1 MSDNNFIDVKL
12 RLNRLDIYIVR
23 ASIENSLK
31 KVLPRL
37 TGVLLDVGC
46 GQMPYRPILT
56 SPESKVI
63 KYIGLDQKNNRIHK
77 NKPDITWKN
86 GKIPLDDN
94 SVDCAVATEVFE
106 HCPEPIKILGEIA
119 RVLKPEG
126 LLFFT
131 VPFIWPLHEV
141 PFDEYRYTPFSIERL
156 LNQNGFSDI
165 DLKPLGG
172 WDASLAQMF
181 GLWVRRRPMNRWK
194 RLFLSSLL
202 MPFVSLLYR
211 SDKKQNTGFSESSMI
226 TGLSGTA
233 LKKVTDN
240 KNTQ

>member
-1 MSDNNFIDVKL
+1 MFLNRRDMSDNNFIDVKL
-12 RLNRLDIYIVR
+12 RLNRLDLYIVR
-23 ASIENSLK
+23 TSIENSLK
-31 KVLPRL
+31 KILPGL
-37 TGVLLDVGC
+37 CGVLLDVGC
-46 GQMPYRPILT
+46 GQMPYKPILT

-63 KYIGLDQKNNRIHK
+63 KYIGLDQKNNEIHK
-77 NKPDITWKN
+77 NKPDITWKD

-106 HCPEPIKILGEIA
+106 HCPEPDKVIGEIS

-131 VPFIWPLHEV
+131 VPFLWPLHEA
-141 PFDEYRYTPFSIERL
+141 PYDEYRYTPFSITRIL
-156 LNQNGFSDI
+156 KQNGFSDI

-172 WDASLAQMF
+172 WDASLAQIL

-194 RLFLSSLL
+194 RFFLSVLL
-202 MPFVSLLYR
+202 IPFISILYR
-211 SDKKQNTGFSESSMI
+211 LDKKQNTRFVNNSMI

-233 LKKVTDN
+233 LKKE
-240 KNTQ
+240 